1 MTRIYFI
8 RHGESEA
15 NKAGF
20 FAGWFDAPLTERGV
34 KQANLTAEFL
44 QSVAFD
50 AFYASDL
57 SRAYDTGCAVAALR
71 SMPVEASRALR
82 EVNAGTWE
90 GRLVEEIAA
99 CYPAEYASWKE
110 QVGLYTF
117 PEGESVAGMQQRVR
131 EEVEAIAR
139 RHPGQTVCV
148 ATHATPIRVMEAVWN
163 NLPLEKLDTIP
174 WVANASVTITEYDE
188 NGVGRLVE
196 RDLHDHL
203 GALSTFV
210 PSTI

>member
-15 NKAGF
+15 NKNGRY
-20 FAGWFDAPLTERGV
+20 AGWFDAPLTEQGV

-44 QSVAFD
+44 KKVPFD
-50 AFYASDL
+50 AFYGSDL
-57 SRAYDTGCAVAALR
+57 SRAYDTGCAVAALH
-71 SMPVEASRALR
+71 SMPVTSCQALR
-82 EVNAGTWE
+82 EIHAGVWE
-90 GRLVEEIAA
+90 GRLIEEVMT
-99 CYPAEYASWKE
+99 CYPVEYALWKE
-110 QVGLYTF
+110 HVGLCTF
-117 PEGESVAGMQQRVR
+117 PDGESVAQLQQRVR
-131 EEVEAIAR
+131 NEVESIVH

-163 NLPLEKLDTIP
+163 NVPLEKLDTIP
-174 WVANASVTITEYDE
+174 WVANASVTIVEYDE

-210 PSTI
+210 SAKL